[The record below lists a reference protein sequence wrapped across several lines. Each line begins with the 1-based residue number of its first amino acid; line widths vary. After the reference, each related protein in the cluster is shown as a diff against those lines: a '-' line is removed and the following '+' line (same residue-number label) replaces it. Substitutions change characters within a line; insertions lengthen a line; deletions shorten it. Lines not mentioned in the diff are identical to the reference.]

1 MKIAWWQGGIHIE
14 PENTEERAALM
25 LLWEA
30 RRVQPSTSA
39 ESVPYSTGEV
49 GVKLLNVG
57 VGDQ

>member
-14 PENTEERAALM
+14 PENAEERAALM

-30 RRVQPSTSA
+30 QRVQPSASA
-39 ESVPYSTGEV
+39 ESAACSTGEV
-49 GVKLLNVG
+49 GVKLFNVG